1 LSLFLEKQP
10 QNWLAGFRASF
21 LAPPT
26 LPNHLKPHVPMN
38 RVDRL
43 FGILTLLQSR
53 KYVTAEKIAE
63 AFNISVRTV
72 YRDVKALGE
81 QGVPVGFE
89 PHKGYFVVQGY
100 FLPPVAFT
108 SEEANALLLMEAM
121 VFGFT
126 DKSIHTH
133 YASALSKVKAVLR
146 TTQKEKLDFLHTHI
160 KLQLPACLNN
170 DYEYL
175 SIIQEAISNKCLL
188 ELGYKNN
195 KEEVSQRQAEPIG
208 LIFYAFNWHL
218 IGWCH
223 HRQDYRDFR
232 VSRIL
237 TLKNTGLPF
246 LKADHMAIGD
256 YMKQL
261 PVAY

>member
-1 LSLFLEKQP
+1 
-10 QNWLAGFRASF
+10 
-21 LAPPT
+21 
-26 LPNHLKPHVPMN
+26 
-38 RVDRL
+38 
-43 FGILTLLQSR
+43 
-53 KYVTAEKIAE
+53 
-63 AFNISVRTV
+63 V

-100 FLPPVAFT
+100 FLPPVSFT

-146 TTQKEKLDFLHTHI
+146 TTQKEKLDFLNNHI
-160 KLQLPACLNN
+160 KLQMPPCFQN

-175 SIIQEAISNKCLL
+175 ALIQQAISDKTIL
-188 ELGYKNN
+188 EIGYKNKN
-195 KEEVSQRQAEPIG
+195 EEVSKRQLEPIG
-208 LIFYAFNWHL
+208 LIFYAFSWHL

-223 HRQDYRDFR
+223 QRQDYRDFR

-237 TLKNTGLPF
+237 TLKNTELPF
-246 LKADHMAIGD
+246 LKTDHLPVSE

-261 PVAY
+261 PVPY

>member
-1 LSLFLEKQP
+1 
-10 QNWLAGFRASF
+10 
-21 LAPPT
+21 
-26 LPNHLKPHVPMN
+26 MN

-43 FGILTLLQSR
+43 FGILTLLQSK

-63 AFNISVRTV
+63 AFGISVRTV

-100 FLPPVAFT
+100 FLPPVSFT

-146 TTQKEKLDFLHTHI
+146 TTQKEKLDFLNNHI
-160 KLQLPACLNN
+160 KLQMPACFNN

-175 SIIQEAISNKCLL
+175 ALIQEAIINTSIL
-188 ELGYKNN
+188 EIGYKNKN
-195 KEEVSQRQAEPIG
+195 EEVSKRQLEPIG
-208 LIFYAFNWHL
+208 LIFYAFSWHL

-223 HRQDYRDFR
+223 HRQDYRDFK

-237 TLKNTGLPF
+237 TIKNTGLPF
-246 LKADHMAIGD
+246 LKTDHMAIND
-256 YMKQL
+256 YMQHL
-261 PVAY
+261 PVPY